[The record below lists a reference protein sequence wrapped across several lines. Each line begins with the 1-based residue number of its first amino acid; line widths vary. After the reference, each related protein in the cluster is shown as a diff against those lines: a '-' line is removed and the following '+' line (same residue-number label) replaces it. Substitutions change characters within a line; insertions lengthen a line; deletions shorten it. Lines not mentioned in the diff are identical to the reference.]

1 MFVLLVHLLFSFPTQ
16 QSTELGTSFISC
28 KNPVITKSLMSD
40 LEFDKFYKFYKLISF
55 VNKKEESMSI
65 M

>member
-1 MFVLLVHLLFSFPTQ
+1 
-16 QSTELGTSFISC
+16 
-28 KNPVITKSLMSD
+28 MSD